1 MTAAASAADLDRAA
15 ATLAAARR
23 ALVAGLVG
31 APAEVAVAACDVA
44 EAVGAAIDPGS
55 PEASRTIGPL
65 LARVGAV
72 TAATGEL
79 RDRAD
84 LVVLWFC
91 DPGAV
96 AADLTPACVA
106 AGGAARRTVAVG
118 PRDVAV
124 PGADHRHLAI
134 AADAAVDLARLVEA
148 LIRDVPIDESAAD
161 PHALAVA
168 RDLASAAAAATTVA
182 IITDWRD
189 DALGLAAW
197 STVSL
202 VRTLAHR
209 RPAFE
214 IPLGER
220 ADAAIDVCTWRFCA
234 AGAIDRAERTGG
246 RFLPA
251 EADAVRLIDRRE
263 VDCAMVVGAATPE
276 VEAALARAGGDV
288 AVVRLPADAAALRQV
303 AARIGGRRG
312 PPA

>member
-23 ALVAGLVG
+23 VLVAGLVA

-44 EAVGAAIDPGS
+44 EAVGAAVDPGS
-55 PEASRTIGPL
+55 PETSRTTGPL
-65 LARVGAV
+65 LARIGAV

-96 AADLTPACVA
+96 AA
-106 AGGAARRTVAVG
+106 GGAARRTVAVG

-124 PGADHRHLAI
+124 RGTDHRHLAI

-148 LIRDVPIDESAAD
+148 LIRDVAIDESAAD

-168 RDLASAAAAATTVA
+168 RDLAAAAMAATTVA
-182 IITDWRD
+182 IVTDWRH

-220 ADAAIDVCTWRFCA
+220 ADAAIDVCAWRFGA

-251 EADAVRLIDRRE
+251 ETDAVRLIDRRE

-276 VEAALARAGGDV
+276 VEVALARAGGDV

-303 AARIGGRRG
+303 AARIGGRQG
-312 PPA
+312 PRA